1 MASSS
6 KDLRRLVMSILDGS
20 FSFRLRTRVAL
31 FQLQASLP
39 TLFTVPH
46 ISTAILLRRRLIA
59 HTKTGEPYGCIC
71 VTVPASL
78 HGIQRRVMC
87 ETTLHCAVD
96 KMFEVDI
103 LCRHKKW
110 LQKCRHN
117 SGCKTVDI
125 NVRCRHQFYQ
135 TYVDMNMST
144 FYVDIKSGCKNVDI
158 IVAAKRST

>member
-6 KDLRRLVMSILDGS
+6 KDLRLLVMSILDGS
-20 FSFRLRTRVAL
+20 FSFRLRSRVAL
-31 FQLQASLP
+31 FQAYYQPSLGAP
-39 TLFTVPH
+39 YCAADFN
-46 ISTAILLRRRLIA
+46 S
-59 HTKTGEPYGCIC
+59 KTG
-71 VTVPASL
+71 AL
-78 HGIQRRVMC
+78 RVHLRDFMC
-87 ETTLHCAVD
+87 ETTLRCAVD
-96 KMFEVDI
+96 KTFEVDI

>member
-1 MASSS
+1 MVSSS
-6 KDLRRLVMSILDGS
+6 KDLRLLVTSILEGS
-20 FSFRLRTRVAL
+20 FSFRLRSRVSL
-31 FQLQASLP
+31 FQAYYQPSLGAPYCAAHFNSKTFTPAIYHAHENWSLTSAS
-39 TLFTVPH
+39 
-46 ISTAILLRRRLIA
+46 AWLL
-59 HTKTGEPYGCIC
+59 
-71 VTVPASL
+71 
-78 HGIQRRVMC
+78 C
-87 ETTLHCAVD
+87 ETTLRCAVD
-96 KMFEVDI
+96 KTFEVDI